1 MSDPQA
7 NQGSFKVGAGRIS
20 SEELENAGVVP
31 TDYQVTLDDDDAS
44 VCRWATKDEIRPMYV
59 DNPTTASALQPD
71 VWTLSIEHIDGESIT
86 FGYANGASL
95 TTTLGA
101 IDMNFGASATR
112 YRKRGGIVYPAD
124 DGGNVIM
131 NAETAPRLVALRK
144 WVHEELR
151 QRAEQRMQMAEL
163 VNKFAGII
171 AMNSGLDGIK

>member
-1 MSDPQA
+1 
-7 NQGSFKVGAGRIS
+7 
-20 SEELENAGVVP
+20 
-31 TDYQVTLDDDDAS
+31 VTLDDDEAS

-59 DNPTTASALQPD
+59 DNPITASALQPD

-101 IDMNFGASATR
+101 IDMNFGAPATR
-112 YRKRGGIVYPAD
+112 YRKSGGIVYPAD
-124 DGGNVIM
+124 DGGNVII

-151 QRAEQRMQMAEL
+151 QRADQRMQMAEL

-171 AMNSGLDGIK
+171 GMNSGLDGIK

>member
-7 NQGSFKVGAGRIS
+7 NQGSFRVGAGRIS

-31 TDYQVTLDDDDAS
+31 TDYQVTLDDDDAGE
-44 VCRWATKDEIRPMYV
+44 CRWATKDEIRQIYV
-59 DNPTTASALQPD
+59 DNPVTASALQPD

-101 IDMNFGASATR
+101 IDMNFGANATR
-112 YRKRGGIVYPAD
+112 YRKSGGIAYPAD
-124 DGGNVIM
+124 DGGNVII
-131 NAETAPRLVALRK
+131 NASTAPRLVALRK
-144 WVHEELR
+144 WVHDELR
-151 QRAEQRMQMAEL
+151 QRAEERLQMAEL
-163 VNKFAGII
+163 VNQFAGII